1 MYVHR
6 GVCTGTC
13 EDAII
18 GSPTDEKCEGHA
30 ALAMCS
36 VILQVLAFGL
46 LGSNPV
52 WNKR

>member
-13 EDAII
+13 ENAII
-18 GSPTDEKCEGHA
+18 DSPTDEKCVGHA
-30 ALAMCS
+30 AS
-36 VILQVLAFGL
+36 VCALRFFRFSFGL